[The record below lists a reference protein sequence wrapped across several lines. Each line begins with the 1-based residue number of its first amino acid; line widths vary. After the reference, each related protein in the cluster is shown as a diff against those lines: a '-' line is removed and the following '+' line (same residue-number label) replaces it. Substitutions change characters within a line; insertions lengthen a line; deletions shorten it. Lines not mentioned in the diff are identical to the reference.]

1 MINSRG
7 AHIYIAPAVEAIIP
21 ITPDPA
27 TPTIVSKRIVLNPA
41 RLSSFVNNGTLTNNG
56 SIVPALVALND
67 NIGFGALTSPGAYPE
82 TFRFTNN
89 GTLINNGYIWGY
101 NWGMGVQK
109 TLIAALVASVRT
121 ENDLWLY
128 LYDDYTFLMILPD
141 NTRLNGTF
149 AFEEEGM
156 VFTLRDKD
164 KTELKPEKDEDGN
177 SVYKI
182 DTDSVK
188 FEFVLEEEFIARVRE
203 IMENK

>member
-109 TLIAALVASVRT
+109 TLINGVTAAGEVLT
-121 ENDLWLY
+121 DDLLH
-128 LYDDYTFLMILPD
+128 
-141 NTRLNGTF
+141 
-149 AFEEEGM
+149 
-156 VFTLRDKD
+156 
-164 KTELKPEKDEDGN
+164 DG
-177 SVYKI
+177 
-182 DTDSVK
+182 DTITV
-188 FEFVLEEEFIARVRE
+188 V
-203 IMENK
+203 M